1 MQPIALE
8 NLLQNTRSALI
19 IIDVQNE
26 FCSPE
31 GSFAKMGMDMS
42 IIEKMLAPLDRL
54 IKAAHL
60 SDVPVIF
67 IQNVEDAATDSE
79 AWTLRP
85 DGSENHANGFICRR
99 GSWDAEF
106 YHIEPQDDDI
116 VVEKH
121 RFSAFLNTRLDTV
134 LRAKKI
140 ETVVLTGVSSNVCV
154 ETTARHAVMLNYHVV
169 IPEDACASW
178 DREAHEMA
186 MKNTRSFFGKVSDAE
201 NVSGLWRQRGKQN

>member
-8 NLLQNTRSALI
+8 HLLLNTRSVLI

-31 GSFAKMGMDMS
+31 GSFAKLGMDMS
-42 IIEKMLAPLDRL
+42 IVEKMLEPLDRL
-54 IKAAHL
+54 IEAAH
-60 SDVPVIF
+60 SGNIPVIF
-67 IQNVEDAATDSE
+67 IQNTEDSATDSE

-99 GSWDAEF
+99 GSWDTEF
-106 YHIEPQDDDI
+106 YHIEPRGDDI
-116 VVEKH
+116 IVEKH
-121 RFSAFLNTRLDTV
+121 RFSAFLNTRLDTI

-154 ETTARHAVMLNYHVV
+154 ETTARHAVMLDYHV
-169 IPEDACASW
+169 ILPEDACASW

-186 MKNTRSFFGKVSDAE
+186 MKNTRSFFGKVTDAAT
-201 NVSGLWRQRGKQN
+201 VTGLWSRRGNRD